1 MSTDQ
6 ENTPDP
12 STILCRIV
20 DVNNAIQNTFK
31 RFLDSEGQSL
41 DELATFLREEL
52 SKIELFA
59 PSSTEDQQE
68 QLQKNDG

>member
-6 ENTPDP
+6 ENIPDP

-41 DELATFLREEL
+41 DELATLLREEL
-52 SKIELFA
+52 SKVELFA
-59 PSSTEDQQE
+59 PSSPDE
-68 QLQKNDG
+68 QSSSQLKSE

>member
-6 ENTPDP
+6 ENIPDP

-41 DELATFLREEL
+41 DELATLLREEL
-52 SKIELFA
+52 SKVELFA
-59 PSSTEDQQE
+59 PSSPDE
-68 QLQKNDG
+68 QLPPQQKSGG